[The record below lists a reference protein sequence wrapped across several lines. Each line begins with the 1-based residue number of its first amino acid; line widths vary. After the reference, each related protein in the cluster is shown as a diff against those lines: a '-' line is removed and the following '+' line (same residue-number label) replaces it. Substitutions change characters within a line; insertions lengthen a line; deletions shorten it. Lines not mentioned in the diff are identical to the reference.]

1 MQWTEKYRPQTLK
14 EVVGNDSAVKL
25 LREWAEGWQ
34 AGKPEKNAVILV
46 GAPGVG
52 KTTCAY
58 ALANDYGWCA
68 IELNASDTRNY
79 EAIKRIAGIGASY
92 ETFTSQ
98 GEFISTKGGWRK
110 LIILDEADNLFG
122 KEDRGGMQ
130 AIVEVVRAA
139 RQPIVLIVNDYYE
152 LTRKSSAI
160 KDLCLTIK
168 FRAIQKDTIKSV
180 LSRICK
186 KEKIE
191 IASEALTELAERA
204 NGDVRSAIND
214 MQSVA
219 EGRTKISLEDIDA
232 LGRRDPKET
241 IFSALTRIFK
251 TTSLE
256 KARATLQELEEPPD
270 YIILWL
276 DENLPLEYK
285 EFLDLKGGYEMLSRA
300 DVFLGRIIKRQY
312 YGLWAYANDLTASI
326 ALAKQAPYRMF
337 AKYQFPSWLYKMS
350 RARTSRELEDNA
362 LAKLGKLCHISKA
375 AAREN
380 ILGWFKHLFKNQF
393 EFAANMIV
401 KLGLDSEETAWLLD
415 EKPDSSKVKRLIES
429 IEKKRAIKKE
439 VTIKEYT

>member
-14 EVVGNDSAVKL
+14 EVVGNDAAVKL

-68 IELNASDTRNY
+68 VELNASDTRNY

-219 EGRTKISLEDIDA
+219 EGRTKISL
-232 LGRRDPKET
+232 
-241 IFSALTRIFK
+241 
-251 TTSLE
+251 
-256 KARATLQELEEPPD
+256 
-270 YIILWL
+270 
-276 DENLPLEYK
+276 
-285 EFLDLKGGYEMLSRA
+285 
-300 DVFLGRIIKRQY
+300 
-312 YGLWAYANDLTASI
+312 
-326 ALAKQAPYRMF
+326 
-337 AKYQFPSWLYKMS
+337 
-350 RARTSRELEDNA
+350 
-362 LAKLGKLCHISKA
+362 
-375 AAREN
+375 
-380 ILGWFKHLFKNQF
+380 
-393 EFAANMIV
+393 
-401 KLGLDSEETAWLLD
+401 
-415 EKPDSSKVKRLIES
+415 
-429 IEKKRAIKKE
+429 
-439 VTIKEYT
+439 